1 MIIILFS
8 QILGKVDVVGLKYNT
23 KSSFL
28 NALNL
33 RENAPLQM
41 QFFRNYLYNAYLNG
55 FLDTFEVY
63 GKFRNDTIDL
73 LFKVSDYPIISGFK
87 WEIKKPSKD
96 IEDSIAIYKGRFS
109 SDYMKFKIKSE
120 IENFFIQKSYV
131 NPNIEIKEQFLDN
144 RRVNLVISGK
154 VGNKYRV
161 SKIIFYG
168 NKTFSSKLLKNLMS
182 NKEVNFLRRILRGGY
197 FSEIKFQKDLKT
209 IETLYKDNGFADFKI
224 DSFKFD
230 YEGNMVKIKIYLN
243 EGKRYYFGNVD
254 FMGNEKFNKNML
266 ENVITIK
273 KPLSLLSS
281 IKYKLGYGVSYNPKL
296 YSRFRVIES
305 LNNLSGLYADSGYI
319 YAQIEPIEEKRDSF
333 IDITFKIKENWKV
346 KVRLVNIYGNTKT
359 WDEIIRREIY
369 VFPGNYFN
377 RSSLILSYRNL
388 YYLNYFSKI
397 DVNFKPVIE
406 DSSLID
412 LEIRVEEKPTGQIG
426 AGASYSQLDGLFFNV
441 NLQQPNFLGRG
452 WTVGFLAEYGARRQN
467 YQISFTEPWFGGKPI
482 LVGINIYSLNRYL
495 FTFSQRNTGISLS
508 YGRRL
513 WNIFSR
519 IKFDYT
525 FEYISVYDIS
535 PLYSGT
541 QFYDFWTSRN
551 RVFSSS
557 LTTTFSYDTRDRI
570 FNPSRGYSFSFPW
583 TLNGGPIGGDLHFVK
598 FLPEFKIIIPNYK
611 DKLISFFRI
620 NWGSIFSI
628 ISKQQLPPY
637 EYFALGDVG
646 PLGLRGYDFRSIGTK
661 VGSSILGGRHFFR
674 FTFEE
679 RIRPTDQFYIS
690 FFYETGNSWW
700 AIKTIDFRNL
710 YSSIGMGFRVEV
722 PIVGIMGF
730 DFAYS
735 LNYKQFKTHFN
746 LGPYY

>member
-1 MIIILFS
+1 LIIILIS
-8 QILGKVDVVGLKYNT
+8 EILGKIEVSGLKYNS
-23 KSSFL
+23 KNSFL
-28 NALNL
+28 SALNL
-33 RENAPLQM
+33 REGSFVQM
-41 QFFRNYLYNAYLNG
+41 PFFRNYLFNAYLSG

-63 GKFRNDTIDL
+63 GKFRSDTIDL
-73 LFKVSDYPIISGFK
+73 LFKVSDYPIINGFK

-120 IENFFIQKSYV
+120 IEKFFIQKGYV
-131 NPNIEIKEQFLDN
+131 NPNIQIKEQFLDN
-144 RRVNLVISGK
+144 KRVNLIISGK
-154 VGNKYRV
+154 VGDKFRI

-182 NKEVNFLRRILRGGY
+182 NKEVNFFRKILRGGY
-197 FSEIKFQKDLKT
+197 FSEVKFQKDLKT

-224 DSFKFD
+224 DSFKLD
-230 YEGNMVKIKIYLN
+230 YEENMVKIRIYLN
-243 EGKRYYFGNVD
+243 EGKRYYFRNVS
-254 FMGNEKFNKNML
+254 FIGNEKFSNSML

-273 KPLSLLSS
+273 KPLNLISSL
-281 IKYKLGYGVSYNPKL
+281 KYKLGYGVNYNPKL
-296 YSRFRVIES
+296 YSRFKVIES

-346 KVRLVNIYGNTKT
+346 KVRLINIYGNTKT

-369 VFPGNYFN
+369 VFPGDYFN
-377 RSSLILSYRNL
+377 RSALMLSYRNL
-388 YYLNYFSKI
+388 YYLNYFSSI
-397 DVNFKPVIE
+397 NVNFKPVFE
-406 DSSLID
+406 DSSLVD
-412 LEIRVEEKPTGQIG
+412 LEIHVEEKPTGQVG

-452 WTVGFLAEYGARRQN
+452 WTVSFLAEYGSRRQN
-467 YQISFTEPWFGGKPI
+467 YQVSFTEPWFGGKPI

-495 FTFSQRNTGISLS
+495 FTFSQRNSGISLS

-525 FEYISVYDIS
+525 FEYITVYDIS

-551 RVFSSS
+551 RVLSSS
-557 LTTTFSYDTRDRI
+557 LTTTFSYDKRDRI
-570 FNPSRGYSFSFPW
+570 FNPSKGYLFSFPW
-583 TLNGGPIGGDLHFVK
+583 TLNGGPIGGDLHFIK
-598 FLPEFKIIIPNYK
+598 FIPEFQFIIPNYK

-628 ISKQQLPPY
+628 LSKQELPPY

-661 VGSSILGGRHFFR
+661 VGSSVLGGRHFFR

-700 AIKTIDFRNL
+700 AIKTIDFKDL
-710 YSSIGMGFRVEV
+710 YSSIGIGFRVEV

-735 LNYKQFKTHFN
+735 LNYRQFKTHFN